1 MIIIVAK
8 VFELEIF
15 LCVYNIC
22 HVKGEF
28 ILILVPTLHSANYL
42 CTVGFEVRTVMT
54 VKSMVWDVL
63 QCSSVNVPLAN
74 CFLLA
79 L

>member
-1 MIIIVAK
+1 MIIIAAK
-8 VFELEIF
+8 VFELEIL
-15 LCVYNIC
+15 LCVYNIY

-54 VKSMVWDVL
+54 VIWDVL
-63 QCSSVNVPLAN
+63 QCSSVNVPLAK